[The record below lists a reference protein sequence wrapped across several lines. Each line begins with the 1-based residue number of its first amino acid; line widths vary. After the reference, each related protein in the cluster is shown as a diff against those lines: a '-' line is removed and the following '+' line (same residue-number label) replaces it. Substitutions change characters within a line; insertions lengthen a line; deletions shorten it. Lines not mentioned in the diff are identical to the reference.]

1 MNDRIHLL
9 VASDSSPAALEA
21 VRCAMGLAKG
31 CGGKVR
37 VTAVLSDEA
46 AGDAASRSQEDEDRA
61 LAYVSRLGEEQ
72 GLDVEVE
79 TIPAAGRDPYE
90 VILDV
95 SARWGADFVFMGRTG
110 RRGPGR
116 ALMGS
121 QTEHVLEFSEVPVV
135 VVPTHIIT

>member
-1 MNDRIHLL
+1 MNEEIHLL

-21 VRCAMGLAKG
+21 VRCAMGLARR

-46 AGDAASRSQEDEDRA
+46 AGQGTRSREDEERA
-61 LAYVSRLGEEQ
+61 LAYVTRLGQEQ

-79 TIPAAGRDPYE
+79 AIPAAGRDPYE

-95 SARWGADFVFMGRTG
+95 SSRWGADFVFMGRTG

-121 QTEHVLEFSEVPVV
+121 QTEHVLEFSDVPVV
-135 VVPTHIIT
+135 VVPTRGGA

>member
-1 MNDRIHLL
+1 MNEQIHLL
-9 VASDSSPAALEA
+9 IASDSSPAALEA
-21 VRCAMGLAKG
+21 VRCAMGLAKR
-31 CGGKVR
+31 CGGSVR
-37 VTAVLSDEA
+37 VIAVLSDEA
-46 AGDAASRSQEDEDRA
+46 AGESTIRSREDEERA
-61 LAYVSRLGEEQ
+61 LAYVTRLGQEQ

-79 TIPAAGRDPYE
+79 AIPAAGRDPYE

-95 SARWGADFVFMGRTG
+95 SSRWGADFVFIGRTG

-135 VVPTHIIT
+135 VVPTRGGV

>member
-1 MNDRIHLL
+1 MNKQIHLL

-21 VRCAMGLAKG
+21 VRCAMELAER

-37 VTAVLSDEA
+37 VTAVIPDDGE
-46 AGDAASRSQEDEDRA
+46 GTSRGREDEDRA
-61 LAYVSRLGEEQ
+61 LAYVTRLGQEQ

-79 TIPAAGRDPYE
+79 TIPAAGRYPYE

-95 SARWGADFVFMGRTG
+95 STRWGADFVFMGRTG

-135 VVPTHIIT
+135 VVPTQAVA